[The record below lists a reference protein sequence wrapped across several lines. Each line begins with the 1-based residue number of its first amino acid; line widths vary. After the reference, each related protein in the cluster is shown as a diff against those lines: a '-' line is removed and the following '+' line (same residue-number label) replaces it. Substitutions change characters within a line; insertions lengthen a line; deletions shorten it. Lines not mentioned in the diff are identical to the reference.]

1 LQDHAQ
7 PVEPR
12 SESKLGRSAISPDET
27 SLRLIYHAFNAR
39 DMDALEAF
47 LTEDVHW
54 PRGWESGHVEG
65 RKAVR
70 QYWLRQWNWIEP
82 SMTPTGF
89 RALPDG
95 SIEVTVNQVV
105 WDLGGSL
112 LSNGPVTHTYTFRDG
127 LVAAM
132 VIGEPD
138 GLPGG

>member
-1 LQDHAQ
+1 LNDQARQ
-7 PVEPR
+7 FQLR
-12 SESKLGRSAISPDET
+12 SAPKLGRTVISPEET
-27 SLRLIYHAFNAR
+27 CVRLIYHAFNAR
-39 DMDALEAF
+39 DMDALETF

-54 PRGWESGHVEG
+54 PKGWESGHVEG

-82 SMTPTGF
+82 SMTPTRF
-89 RALPDG
+89 RALPDD

-138 GLPGG
+138 DVHGG